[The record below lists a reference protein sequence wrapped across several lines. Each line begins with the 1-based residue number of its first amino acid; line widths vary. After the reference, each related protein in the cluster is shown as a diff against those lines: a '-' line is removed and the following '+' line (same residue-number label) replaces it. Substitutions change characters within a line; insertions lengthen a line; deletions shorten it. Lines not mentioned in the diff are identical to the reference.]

1 MIIYGRN
8 AVHEA
13 MRANRRRIKELWA
26 TDSASREDWLDRA
39 SQIKRVSAAEIDKIC
54 ESPGN
59 QGVCARIEGYH
70 YVSAAELLAKPDP
83 LIIALD
89 EVQDPQNLGA
99 ICRTAECI
107 GATGVIITERRAA
120 PVTPAVCKASAGAV
134 EWLSIA
140 KVNNLSEF
148 LEDAKKAGAWCYG
161 ADSGDEATDYL
172 TPDYRGGVVLV
183 LGSEGSGLRPRVA
196 SCCDALIK
204 LPMLGQLDSLNA
216 SAAASALM
224 YGILQQRS

>member
-1 MIIYGRN
+1 M
-8 AVHEA
+8 
-13 MRANRRRIKELWA
+13 
-26 TDSASREDWLDRA
+26 
-39 SQIKRVSAAEIDKIC
+39 
-54 ESPGN
+54 
-59 QGVCARIEGYH
+59 
-70 YVSAAELLAKPDP
+70 
-83 LIIALD
+83 
-89 EVQDPQNLGA
+89 
-99 ICRTAECI
+99 
-107 GATGVIITERRAA
+107 IITERRSAH
-120 PVTPAVCKASAGAV
+120 VTPAVCKASAGAV

-161 ADSGDEATDYL
+161 ADSGDQATDYL

-183 LGSEGSGLRPRVA
+183 LGSEGSGLRPRVS

-216 SAAASALM
+216 SAAASALI

>member
-13 MRANRRRIKELWA
+13 LLANRRRVEQVWA
-26 TDSASREDWLDRA
+26 TDSASRESWLDKA
-39 SQIKRVSAAEIDKIC
+39 SQITRVSAAEIDKIA
-54 ESPGN
+54 ESGGN

-70 YVSAAELLAKPDP
+70 YVGAAELLAKPDP

-107 GATGVIITERRAA
+107 GATGVVITERRSVH
-120 PVTPAVCKASAGAV
+120 VTPAVCKASAGAV

-140 KVNNLSEF
+140 KVGNLADF
-148 LEDAKKAGAWCYG
+148 LSAAKKAGCWCYG
-161 ADSGDEATDYL
+161 ADTGADAVDYL
-172 TPDYRGGVVLV
+172 SPDYRGGVVLV

-196 SCCDALIK
+196 ASCDALVS
-204 LPMLGQLDSLNA
+204 LPMRGKLDSLNA
-216 SAAASALM
+216 SAAAAALM
-224 YGILQQRS
+224 YGILPRRA

>member
-1 MIIYGRN
+1 M
-8 AVHEA
+8 
-13 MRANRRRIKELWA
+13 
-26 TDSASREDWLDRA
+26 
-39 SQIKRVSAAEIDKIC
+39 
-54 ESPGN
+54 
-59 QGVCARIEGYH
+59 
-70 YVSAAELLAKPDP
+70 
-83 LIIALD
+83 
-89 EVQDPQNLGA
+89 
-99 ICRTAECI
+99 
-107 GATGVIITERRAA
+107 IITERRSAH
-120 PVTPAVCKASAGAV
+120 VTPAVCKASAGAV

-224 YGILQQRS
+224 YGILPQRA